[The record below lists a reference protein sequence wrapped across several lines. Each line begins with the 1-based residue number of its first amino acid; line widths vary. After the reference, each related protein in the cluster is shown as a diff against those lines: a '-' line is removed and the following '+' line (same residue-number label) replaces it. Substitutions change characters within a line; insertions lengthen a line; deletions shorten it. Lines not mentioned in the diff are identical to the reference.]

1 VSAAPSE
8 LRDALDAVTPLLEP
22 RHVELA
28 LRVERFAA
36 EQIRPLGASDDDAP
50 EGERAQRYLALL
62 REQGLLAIA
71 VPGDDGAID
80 LRAICLARE
89 RLAAASA
96 FADVML
102 VMQGLGTAPVAFGAA
117 PALRA
122 RVLAAARAGAPA
134 AFALTE
140 PEAGSDVFALAT
152 RARRE
157 GSAWVLDGE
166 KTFISNA
173 GIAAGYS
180 LFARDEAASEQ
191 AGRARLSA
199 FWLPAETPG
208 LEIEPLRTLSPHPIG
223 TLRLR
228 GCRVDDAQRLG
239 EPGGAAALAFG
250 TLERFRISVGA
261 AALGL
266 ASRALEEVAH
276 RVQRRRQFG
285 QPLASFQLVAA
296 AISDSVAELEA
307 ARLLVYRA
315 AADVDLARASAGGGQ
330 AVRTDSHR
338 SSAAKML
345 ATETA
350 FRIVDRAVQLFGGL
364 GVTRGSVVERLYRD
378 VRALRI
384 YEGTSEIHRL
394 LIAKSWLAARGNPAS
409 RT

>member
-1 VSAAPSE
+1 MQ
-8 LRDALDAVTPLLEP
+8 AVAPLLEP
-22 RHVELA
+22 RHLPFA
-28 LRVERFAA
+28 RGVERFAS
-36 EQIRPLGASDDDAP
+36 ERIRPLGASDDEAP
-50 EGERAQRYLALL
+50 ESERAHEYLRLL
-62 REQGLLAIA
+62 REQGLLAIS

-122 RVLAAARAGAPA
+122 RVLAAAREGAPA

-140 PEAGSDVFALAT
+140 PEAGSDVFAMAT
-152 RARRE
+152 RARRDG
-157 GSAWVLDGE
+157 GSWVLDGE

-173 GIAAGYS
+173 GIAAGFS
-180 LFARDEAASEQ
+180 LFARDEAATQQ
-191 AGRARLSA
+191 AGKTRLSA
-199 FWLPAETPG
+199 FWVPAETPG
-208 LEIEPLRTLSPHPIG
+208 LEVEPLHTLSPHPIG
-223 TLRLR
+223 TVRLH

-239 EPGGAAALAFG
+239 ESGGAAALAFG
-250 TLERFRISVGA
+250 TLDRFRISVGA

-266 ASRALEEVAH
+266 ASRALEEVAAH
-276 RVQRRRQFG
+276 VQRRRQFG

-315 AADVDLARASAGGGQ
+315 AADTDHSPAPASGGK
-330 AVRTDSHR
+330 AVRAEAHR
-338 SSAAKML
+338 ASAAKML

-350 FRIVDRAVQLFGGL
+350 FRIVDRSVQLFGGL

-394 LIAKSWLAARGNPAS
+394 LIAKEWLAARGNPS
-409 RT
+409 SET